1 MSRNRDFN
9 SQTNKR
15 ICLALVFVSGFASF
29 ATAQSLLDWI
39 TNPWESAG
47 AYVESYV
54 ESKAKEALGNIWEG
68 VLESNIQSSLD
79 ENSQKIAE
87 FRIDETTYPSQIKS
101 EHPQWANNG
110 NPLSSIR
117 ANLNAAPIDY
127 LRYNYKGGKISD
139 LGKGIVKDRL
149 IDQADSIKNKD
160 RIRQLSEILNE
171 QALDSAKILS
181 LDKNEAFLQTLLENP
196 SLALVFNSHPELIRL
211 NAEWDGLSIANNAKL
226 LQYWGTIANKE
237 DMLLARKVRP
247 RHLSELRFSA
257 TSTDDI
263 LVSSSK
269 GERLGVISNNY
280 TISPQG
286 MDLLNLHPMPKATYK
301 VGEDN
306 YITDYVGRVVR
317 VHQHSLAKGKSG
329 IKKGKMKARDVM
341 LLQSASGQ
349 SKPFFI
355 VPVKQRGT
363 ESRLN
368 VVPLVMS
375 DYNKKQLKDL
385 EKKKKEIIKSK
396 NINTYVKYELFYPSA
411 TDSQKPEYILIYIND
426 SKYLLSNIPITGSVT
441 SVITGL
447 EVKRK

>member
-1 MSRNRDFN
+1 MSTNRYFDK
-9 SQTNKR
+9 QANKR
-15 ICLALVFVSGFASF
+15 ICIVLMFTISF
-29 ATAQSLLDWI
+29 TSFSVAQSLLDWI
-39 TNPWESAG
+39 TNPRESAG

-79 ENSQKIAE
+79 ENSRKIAE
-87 FRIDETTYPSQIKS
+87 FQIDETTYPSQVNGK
-101 EHPQWANNG
+101 HPQWANNS

-139 LGKGIVKDRL
+139 WGKGIVKERL

-160 RIRQLSEILNE
+160 RIRQLSEILNN
-171 QALDSAKILS
+171 QAMDSARVLL
-181 LDKNEAFLQTLLENP
+181 LDNNDAYLHTLLENP

-211 NAEWDGLSIANNAKL
+211 NVEWEGLPIANNAKL

-237 DMLLARKVRP
+237 DMLLAKKVRP
-247 RHLSELRFSA
+247 RHLSELKFS
-257 TSTDDI
+257 TNSTNDI
-263 LVSSSK
+263 IVSSSN

-280 TISPQG
+280 TISPQN
-286 MDLLNLHPMPKATYK
+286 MDLLNLHPMPKATYNIGK
-301 VGEDN
+301 D
-306 YITDYVGRVVR
+306 YYTTDYMGRVVR
-317 VHQHSLAKGKSG
+317 VRQHSLAKGKSD
-329 IKKGKMKARDVM
+329 IKKGKIKAKDVM

-375 DYNKKQLKDL
+375 DYNKKQLKDF
-385 EKKKKEIIKSK
+385 EKKKKEAIKQNQYTS
-396 NINTYVKYELFYPSA
+396 VRYELFYPAA
-411 TDSQKPEYILIYIND
+411 TDSQTPEYILIYIND
-426 SKYLLSNIPITGSVT
+426 SKYLLSNIPITGSAT

-447 EVKRK
+447 EMKRK